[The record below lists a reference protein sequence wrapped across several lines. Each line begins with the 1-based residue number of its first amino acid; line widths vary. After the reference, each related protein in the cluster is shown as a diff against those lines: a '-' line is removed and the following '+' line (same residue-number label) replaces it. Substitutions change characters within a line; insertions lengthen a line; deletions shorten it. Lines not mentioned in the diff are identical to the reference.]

1 MKTAPRAWPREL
13 TLAIAADDITLLTD
27 ALLLRQ
33 ALGNLLDNAID
44 FSPRAATI
52 ELTVTRREDTAVIGV
67 RDQGPGIPDYAQ
79 ERLFERFYS
88 LPRPE
93 GAKSTGLGLPFVRE
107 AVALHRGRV
116 TVVKRPAGACWRRL
130 NCRFSDSSHRTHRQ
144 RTRAPYTGRIIHR
157 ERPCKE
163 HCYSKS
169 SSFSASR

>member
-1 MKTAPRAWPREL
+1 MRVEKQQHLAAPAQVSLRELAYQAREDCASGLAAREL

-116 TVVKRPAGACWRRL
+116 TVV
-130 NCRFSDSSHRTHRQ
+130 N
-144 RTRAPYTGRIIHR
+144 APRGGVLATV
-157 ERPCKE
+157 ELPLL
-163 HCYSKS
+163 
-169 SSFSASR
+169 